1 MHTGEP
7 LPWLDA
13 ASLTSAIRRALARP
27 AVELVRHQVRPLEYA
42 AINPISGGVYRIE
55 GVARDGPAT
64 FPWSLIVKIVRA
76 PHRAGSA
83 GHTGDS
89 TSYND
94 PARLEYWRREVLA
107 YRFGL
112 FDGWESGLRAAR
124 CHGITE
130 YADDAAAIWLEDLSG
145 HRRSQWDAADEQ
157 QMAEDLGCFSARD
170 VGRPP
175 RHRWL
180 HRGCLRILANSR
192 GAAILDL
199 ITRPETW
206 QHPLTRRHF
215 PEPIADRLL
224 RVWEERALFL
234 DALDRLPQTLC
245 HFDISRHN
253 LFLVERS
260 DGRRGTVAIDWAS
273 VGIGAVGE
281 DLSLLIPSPFFRLEE
296 DVARLP
302 QQAEVT
308 YDAYLHGLM
317 DAGWRGVE
325 RDVRLGYTIAVGLRT
340 VFIAPTLKALFDGQI
355 CEYEERRWGA
365 SLEEIIAQRAPLTC
379 WLLDRIEEAR
389 ALLLQT

>member
-1 MHTGEP
+1 M
-7 LPWLDA
+7 
-13 ASLTSAIRRALARP
+13 
-27 AVELVRHQVRPLEYA
+27 RPLEYA
-42 AINPISGGVYRIE
+42 AINPTSGGVYRIE
-55 GVARDGPAT
+55 GDARDGPAT
-64 FPWSLIVKIVRA
+64 LPWSLIVKIVRA
-76 PHRAGSA
+76 PHRADPA
-83 GHTGDS
+83 GHTNDS
-89 TSYND
+89 SPDSD

-107 YRFGL
+107 YRSGL

-145 HRRSQWDAADEQ
+145 HRRSRWDAADEQ
-157 QMAEDLGCFSARD
+157 RVAEDLGWFSARHTE
-170 VGRPP
+170 RPP
-175 RHRWL
+175 PYRWL

-192 GAAILDL
+192 RAAVLDL

-224 RVWEERALFL
+224 RVWEERPLSL
-234 DALDRLPQTLC
+234 DALDRLPQTVC

-281 DLSLLIPSPFFRLEE
+281 DLSLLVPSPFFRLEE
-296 DVARLP
+296 DVQRLP
-302 QQAEVT
+302 RQAEVT
-308 YDAYLHGLM
+308 YEAYLHGLK

-325 RDVRLGYTIAVGLRT
+325 RDVRLGYTIAIGLRT
-340 VFIAPTLKALFDGQI
+340 VFIAPTLRALSDAQAR
-355 CEYEERRWGA
+355 EYEERRWGA
-365 SLEEIIAQRAPLTC
+365 SIEVIIAQRAPLT
-379 WLLDRIEEAR
+379 
-389 ALLLQT
+389 